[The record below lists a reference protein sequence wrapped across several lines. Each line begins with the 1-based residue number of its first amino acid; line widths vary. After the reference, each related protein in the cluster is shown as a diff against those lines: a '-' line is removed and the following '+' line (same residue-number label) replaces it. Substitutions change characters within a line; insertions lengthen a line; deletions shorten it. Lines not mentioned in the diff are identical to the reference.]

1 MSMSE
6 LTHFTFLFTGAFITE
21 ISVTAPYL
29 DTYIVKSEHYL
40 PQPEVE
46 EEVDLAK
53 ELELLEQ
60 EMEQIRLKQTW
71 DCEIQTIF
79 S

>member
-1 MSMSE
+1 MSI
-6 LTHFTFLFTGAFITE
+6 LKLPHFTVLFTGAFITE

-29 DTYIVKSEHYL
+29 DTYVIKSEHYL

-60 EMEQIRLKQTW
+60 EMEQIRLKQT
-71 DCEIQTIF
+71 
-79 S
+79 